1 MCSVTWWR
9 YLCMLSG
16 VGQGWQCA
24 GALGLSPTAC
34 NTDINCKQ
42 NLYPETYQPISIFP
56 PNSQATLHGCYL
68 LSLYY
73 STIWQAKI
81 TSKLS
86 KNFKDSFNSTF
97 KISTMHSIFFSN
109 TCIAFSTW
117 IRKRTLQC
125 SVIKIFFFKYQ
136 IGERRGKHAL
146 VYMYHK
152 IKYPR
157 LLIP

>member
-56 PNSQATLHGCYL
+56 PNSQATLQGCYL

-81 TSKLS
+81 TSKLLE
-86 KNFKDSFNSTF
+86 NFKDSFNSTF
-97 KISTMHSIFFSN
+97 KISTRRNWFLCSCKDFSHSCRINFEHWLKGTRTQFDLKFKFYFSLFN
-109 TCIAFSTW
+109 
-117 IRKRTLQC
+117 
-125 SVIKIFFFKYQ
+125 
-136 IGERRGKHAL
+136 
-146 VYMYHK
+146 VYIDQY
-152 IKYPR
+152 R
-157 LLIP
+157 SL